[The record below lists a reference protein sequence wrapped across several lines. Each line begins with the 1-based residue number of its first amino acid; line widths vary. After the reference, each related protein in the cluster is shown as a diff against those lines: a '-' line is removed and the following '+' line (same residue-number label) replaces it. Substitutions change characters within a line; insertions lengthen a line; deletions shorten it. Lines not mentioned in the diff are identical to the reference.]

1 MRFQREWFLLIG
13 SLFVAGALYGHYMG
27 HSVLLVE
34 IIMMGIGVG
43 MALYAAKA
51 ISEKKVEVADGI
63 VFRLVARFVKK
74 ENAATVISAAGFTL
88 LLAWSL
94 WKIMVVQD
102 ASLHLEDFIV
112 TLFGISLVLYNTA
125 PTKLRVIQDFSVFY
139 LFFLTFVFVVI
150 WRTYSL
156 MSGESYHRITAY
168 SEYYIVTVPVSVILN
183 ALGFHVE
190 GSLNLDGPGLS
201 NIIEYEH
208 GGAILKLGIG
218 TGCSG
223 LYSAGLFFSAFLAFV
238 LVRYQ
243 RVDAPAMAALGI
255 GFAVTWLSNI
265 IRMVFTIAT
274 GIAWGHQALAFVHMY
289 IGIIVFVAFITLFW
303 LLIVRWLDGYYE
315 KRAKS
320 PKTNAPDN
328 GQEGG
333 ETVTP

>member
-27 HSVLLVE
+27 HSALLVE
-34 IIMMGIGVG
+34 LIMMAIGVG

-51 ISEKKVEVADGI
+51 ISEKKVDVADGI
-63 VFRLVARFVKK
+63 VFRLVARLVKR
-74 ENAATVISAAGFTL
+74 ENAAVVISAAGFTL
-88 LLAWSL
+88 LIAWSL
-94 WKIMVVQD
+94 WKILIVHD

-112 TLFGISLVLYNTA
+112 TLLGISLVLYNTA
-125 PTKLRVIQDFSVFY
+125 PTKLHAIQDFSVFY
-139 LFFLTFVFVVI
+139 LFFLAFVFVVI

-156 MSGESYHRITAY
+156 MTGESYVRITAY
-168 SEYYIVTVPVSVILN
+168 SEYYIVTVPVSGILN
-183 ALGFHVE
+183 TLGFHVE
-190 GSLNLDGPGLS
+190 ASLNLDGPGLA

-218 TGCSG
+218 SGCSG

-243 RVDAPAMAALGI
+243 KVDAPAVAALGI

-274 GIAWGHQALAFVHMY
+274 GIAWGHPALAFVHSY
-289 IGIIVFVAFITLFW
+289 IGIIVFVAFISLFW
-303 LLIVRWLDGYYE
+303 LLIVRWLDKFYE
-315 KRAKS
+315 KRDRSRQAGI
-320 PKTNAPDN
+320 PDK
-328 GQEGG
+328 GQSE